1 MISKRVAF
9 LFSFFLL
16 TFVLLVP
23 ISLSQTLGSITGTI
37 TDASGGA
44 IAATSVTLV
53 SDATKLT
60 RTASTTEFGSYDF
73 VNLPI
78 GSYTLTFSHDGF
90 ESQKL
95 PSIAVQADRTTTLN
109 VTLKVGQ
116 VGSTVVVEASPLLN
130 ASDTTNGYIL
140 DKNQIESAPL
150 PTGSF
155 TGLAILSPGVN
166 AELPGGTGVNTGLGN
181 MPIWANGQ
189 RDTSNSFLLN
199 GVDAS
204 NLFNGKSTSQVA
216 SGRVGPSTG
225 VGNTG
230 GGGVIQSSA
239 SVYLSIRSEERRV
252 GKECRS

>member
-9 LFSFFLL
+9 LFSVFLL

-116 VGSTVVVEASPLLN
+116 VGSTVVVPLSLN
-130 ASDTTNGYIL
+130 
-140 DKNQIESAPL
+140 
-150 PTGSF
+150 
-155 TGLAILSPGVN
+155 
-166 AELPGGTGVNTGLGN
+166 
-181 MPIWANGQ
+181 
-189 RDTSNSFLLN
+189 
-199 GVDAS
+199 
-204 NLFNGKSTSQVA
+204 
-216 SGRVGPSTG
+216 
-225 VGNTG
+225 
-230 GGGVIQSSA
+230 
-239 SVYLSIRSEERRV
+239 VYQ
-252 GKECRS
+252 